1 MKKTQMNCSRVQAL
15 LEEYFEGTLAPA
27 STELVADH
35 LAGCARC
42 AAELRQIERVVAA
55 FEALPQT
62 IPSEK
67 LLTAITSRVAE
78 LPVPRERR
86 IASGWR
92 WVAVTAAISMAAL
105 GAVSYLLPLLITER
119 LAADIVALGQLE
131 RAAILIRDWFAVAPA
146 MLLAVWAM
154 LGKIIEWFALTARAV
169 APTLGLYLA
178 AELGILSAIVFVFH
192 ARGRRTPARQTL
204 LI

>member
-1 MKKTQMNCSRVQAL
+1 MKKTQMNCSRVQIL
-15 LEEYFEGTLAPA
+15 LEEYFEGMLAPA
-27 STELVADH
+27 SAHLVADH

-62 IPSEK
+62 IPGEK
-67 LLTAITSRVAE
+67 LLTAIASRVAE
-78 LPVPRERR
+78 SPAPRERR

-119 LAADIVALGQLE
+119 LAADIVALGRLE

-146 MLLAVWAM
+146 MLLAVWAT
-154 LGKIIEWFALTARAV
+154 LGKILEWFALTARAV